1 MVQNFTRKTK
11 KNLENW
17 TKYSTVKKKK
27 QLAKSVMKKNI
38 LQIKSEME
46 LGSTNK
52 REKEEQKGGE
62 KLFDMIKWKLLNS
75 KISQTKICYFL
86 TLMEPINKKID

>member
-1 MVQNFTRKTK
+1 
-11 KNLENW
+11 
-17 TKYSTVKKKK
+17 
-27 QLAKSVMKKNI
+27 
-38 LQIKSEME
+38 ME

-62 KLFDMIKWKLLNS
+62 KLFDMIKWQLLNS

-86 TLMEPINKKID
+86 TLMKPINRKID